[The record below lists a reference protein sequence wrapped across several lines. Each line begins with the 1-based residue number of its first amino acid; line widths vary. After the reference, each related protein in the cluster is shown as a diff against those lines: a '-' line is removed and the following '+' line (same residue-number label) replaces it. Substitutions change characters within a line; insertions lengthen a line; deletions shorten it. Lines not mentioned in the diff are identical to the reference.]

1 MRAAVAA
8 LAGGLAEHAHGAL
21 ARALEP
27 EHEPQQRRLAAAVRP
42 CDRDEL
48 ARRDRERDVLEH
60 ADAGPVAERDAVE
73 LDDGIAQLV
82 HPSAFRRAAR
92 FARMTEK

>member
-1 MRAAVAA
+1 MRAPVAA
-8 LAGGLAEHAHGAL
+8 LARRLAEHAHGAL

-42 CDRDEL
+42 RDRDEL

-60 ADAGPVAERDAVE
+60 ADPGPVAERDAVE

-82 HPSAFRRAAR
+82 HPSAFRKAAR